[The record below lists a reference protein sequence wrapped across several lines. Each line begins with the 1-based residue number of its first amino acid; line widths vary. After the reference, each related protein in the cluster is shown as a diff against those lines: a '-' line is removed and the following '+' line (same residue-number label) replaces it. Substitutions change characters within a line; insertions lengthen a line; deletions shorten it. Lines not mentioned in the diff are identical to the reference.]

1 MVRAVTG
8 FVRRMGTFGRT
19 LERTFESAREC
30 GSLVFTPS
38 ESIIEKVDGIEYMY
52 TVAPALQ
59 KKPTAMVDHKPQ
71 LRPSPWDP
79 PEPELVVEKSF
90 EDRYMVVLNK
100 FAVVPRHFLLVT
112 KDVQPQSGPLA
123 PADLAACRRLL
134 CQADAETGKRHLGFY
149 NAGPSSGASI
159 AHRHVQFIEL
169 SPDFTPFVDELVR
182 LNPEYK
188 EMQRP
193 LSDTRAPFA
202 HFVVP
207 TGAEGAEDAETLGL
221 KFSTIMARVLTV
233 LRAHDVPMADA
244 SYNFVFT
251 QNWMMGVPR
260 RTESVEG
267 RGINAV
273 GTVGLLLAKSQAD
286 LDFYRSKGPQ
296 NVVAD
301 VGFPPV
307 DISQDEGEYDY

>member
-1 MVRAVTG
+1 
-8 FVRRMGTFGRT
+8 MGTFGRT

-30 GSLVFTPS
+30 GSLTFTPS
-38 ESIIEKVDGIEYMY
+38 ESIVEKVDGIEYMY
-52 TVAPALQ
+52 TLAPALQ
-59 KKPTAMVDHKPQ
+59 KKPTATRDHKPQ

-90 EDRYMVVLNK
+90 ADRYMVVLNK

-112 KDVQPQSGPLA
+112 KAVEPQSGPLS
-123 PADLAACRRLL
+123 PPDLAAAMRLL
-134 CQADAETGKRHLGFY
+134 READADTGKRHLGFY
-149 NAGPSSGASI
+149 NAGVNSGASI

-169 SPDFTPFVDELVR
+169 PTGFTPFVDELVR

-188 EMQRP
+188 ETQRP

-207 TGAEGAEDAETLGL
+207 LTADDVDEEGLGAR
-221 KFSTIMARVLTV
+221 FSAVLARVLTV
-233 LRAHDVPMADA
+233 LREQGVPSDET

-251 QNWMMGVPR
+251 QDWMMGVPR
-260 RTESVEG
+260 RVESVEG

-296 NVVAD
+296 NVVAA